1 MMDWSG
7 HGLTQGDEGEQRAL
21 ASAAALGVAIAAAAD
36 LCLQPW
42 RHAVIPLLG
51 LDEGSDEIHVRVEAR
66 NTGGERQPEHDV
78 ELEIYR
84 SGRDLN
90 VMVSWCEPPDRP
102 MLWHGR
108 HPVWM
113 DGDQGQR
120 CERPADGA
128 PLEAFSRRLR
138 ALLLD

>member
-1 MMDWSG
+1 MDWSSD
-7 HGLTQGDEGEQRAL
+7 GLAQGDQGEQRPL
-21 ASAAALGVAIAAAAD
+21 ATAAALGAAVAAAAD
-36 LCLQPW
+36 LCLKPW
-42 RHAVIPLLG
+42 RHAVIPLLS

-66 NTGGERQPEHDV
+66 TTAGERQPEHDV

-84 SGRDLN
+84 SGKDLN
-90 VMVSWCEPPDRP
+90 VMLSWCEPPDRP

-120 CERPADGA
+120 CERPPDGA

>member
-1 MMDWSG
+1 MHWRMDA
-7 HGLTQGDEGEQRAL
+7 HDPGDEGDPLSLTTAP
-21 ASAAALGVAIAAAAD
+21 ALGATIAAAAD
-36 LCLQPW
+36 LCLKPW
-42 RHAVIPLLG
+42 RHAVIPLQASEA
-51 LDEGSDEIHVRVEAR
+51 DTEEIHVRVEAR
-66 NTGGERQPEHDV
+66 CAAGERHPEHDV

-84 SGRDLN
+84 SGNDLN
-90 VMVSWCEPPDRP
+90 VMLSWCEPPDRP

-113 DGDQGQR
+113 DGEQGQR

>member
-1 MMDWSG
+1 MMHRRGD
-7 HGLTQGDEGEQRAL
+7 GLMPGDEGAPLPPTAGPGL
-21 ASAAALGVAIAAAAD
+21 AATVAAAAD
-36 LCLQPW
+36 LCLKPW
-42 RHAVIPLLG
+42 RHAVIPLQAS
-51 LDEGSDEIHVRVEAR
+51 DADSDEIHVRVEAR
-66 NTGGERQPEHDV
+66 CTAGERRPEQDV

-84 SGRDLN
+84 SGNDLN
-90 VMVSWCEPPDRP
+90 VLISWCEPPDRP

-138 ALLLD
+138 ALLLA